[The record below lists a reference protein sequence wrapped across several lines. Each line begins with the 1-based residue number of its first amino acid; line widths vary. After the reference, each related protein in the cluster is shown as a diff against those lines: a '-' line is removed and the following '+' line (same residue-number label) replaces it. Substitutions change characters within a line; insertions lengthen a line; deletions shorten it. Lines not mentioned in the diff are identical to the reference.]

1 MLTHY
6 LPRSAA
12 RGTTSP
18 LLIYFPDSSL
28 LEEGCVPDRAPLPQH
43 RSLLSQA
50 WFQNQVPGR
59 VQSLLLSFFFF
70 WCLLQLE
77 LICSGRT
84 FRDRPLLSA
93 EVTGTFKHHLH
104 HSSRGSFQE
113 DIRHY
118 YHLITFRNPTCLL
131 LFYLPAAFF
140 FFFSSMKSLA
150 SDPADQLQPASWD
163 GD

>member
-1 MLTHY
+1 MTHY
-6 LPRSAA
+6 LLRLAA
-12 RGTTSP
+12 RGTTFP

-28 LEEGCVPDRAPLPQH
+28 LEEGCVPDRASLPSTGAH
-43 RSLLSQA
+43 SPRLGSRSRSLAGSNPCFCPFLVSS
-50 WFQNQVPGR
+50 PTGTD
-59 VQSLLLSFFFF
+59 LLWENLH
-70 WCLLQLE
+70 
-77 LICSGRT
+77 
-84 FRDRPLLSA
+84 RDRPLLST
-93 EVTGTFKHHLH
+93 EVTGTFKHHLL

-131 LFYLPAAFF
+131 LFSLPAA
-140 FFFSSMKSLA
+140 FFSSMKSLA